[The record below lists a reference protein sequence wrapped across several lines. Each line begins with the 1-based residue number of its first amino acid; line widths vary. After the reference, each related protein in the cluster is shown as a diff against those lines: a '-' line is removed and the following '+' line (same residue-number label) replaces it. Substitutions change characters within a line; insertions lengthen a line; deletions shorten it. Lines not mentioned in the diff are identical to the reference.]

1 MIVVQRR
8 RSDGEVQEEQKG
20 IKGEKKV
27 AGAGISAQ
35 PGSKG
40 GGWRNLA
47 LNQPGARPSPNNQQP
62 GQAPTSCDVGT
73 TIGAA
78 TSQHGACRS
87 EKQVLLHISYGFYV
101 VHNYIAATVDTSS
114 FA

>member
-20 IKGEKKV
+20 MKGGKKA
-27 AGAGISAQ
+27 AGTGISAQ
-35 PGSKG
+35 AGSK

-62 GQAPTSCDVGT
+62 GQARINCDAWNYNWGLPCHSM
-73 TIGAA
+73 ALDDQK
-78 TSQHGACRS
+78 SKCYC
-87 EKQVLLHISYGFYV
+87 ISLQFLRC
-101 VHNYIAATVDTSS
+101 T
-114 FA
+114 

>member
-40 GGWRNLA
+40 GMEKLGAKSTGSEAVPKQPTAGPSTHKLRRWTLQLGLPRHSMA
-47 LNQPGARPSPNNQQP
+47 LDDQKSKCYCIFLTGF
-62 GQAPTSCDVGT
+62 TLYIT
-73 TIGAA
+73 T
-78 TSQHGACRS
+78 
-87 EKQVLLHISYGFYV
+87 
-101 VHNYIAATVDTSS
+101 
-114 FA
+114 